1 MKKGILFL
9 LLIGSIFAE
18 AQTLKEALYGGKLKN
33 QPGSVIRKGD
43 DLTTKMDTIRKT
55 SANDSGITKMTVLTA
70 DSLAIRGGL
79 QTDSVVIS
87 GMDKKDNISGTTN
100 IAEPKTATT
109 SKENTAVLKENNVA
123 WKEYIDSVT
132 SILKAE
138 VLPTKKIKN
147 GTYYVTV
154 SYAIG
159 TDGQV
164 AINNVLL
171 TPENSFLQ
179 QQIKDRLA
187 LDAPRLNP
195 ALTSAGTPRKSS
207 KNYNFTLSKE

>member
-55 SANDSGITKMTVLTA
+55 SANDSGITKMTVLIA
-70 DSLAIRGGL
+70 DSLAIRGL

-132 SILKAE
+132 SLLKAE

-159 TDGQV
+159 ADGQV

>member
-1 MKKGILFL
+1 MKKVILFL

-55 SANDSGITKMTVLTA
+55 SANDSGITKMTVLIA
-70 DSLAIRGGL
+70 DSLAIRGL

-159 TDGQV
+159 ADGQV

-179 QQIKDRLA
+179 QQIKDRLN

-195 ALTSAGTPRKSS
+195 VLTSAGTPRKSS

>member
-1 MKKGILFL
+1 M
-9 LLIGSIFAE
+9 
-18 AQTLKEALYGGKLKN
+18 
-33 QPGSVIRKGD
+33 
-43 DLTTKMDTIRKT
+43 
-55 SANDSGITKMTVLTA
+55 
-70 DSLAIRGGL
+70 
-79 QTDSVVIS
+79 
-87 GMDKKDNISGTTN
+87 
-100 IAEPKTATT
+100 
-109 SKENTAVLKENNVA
+109 LKENNVA

-159 TDGQV
+159 VDGQV

>member
-33 QPGSVIRKGD
+33 APGSVIRKGD
-43 DLTTKMDTIRKT
+43 DLTTKMDTVRKIST
-55 SANDSGITKMTVLTA
+55 NDSGTKKATIVTA
-70 DSLAIRGGL
+70 DSLTKRGIIPI
-79 QTDSVVIS
+79 DSAFFSDVEN
-87 GMDKKDNISGTTN
+87 KDNISGTTN
-100 IAEPKTATT
+100 TAAPNTVNA
-109 SKENTAVLKENNVA
+109 SRENTVALKDNNVA
-123 WKEYIDSVT
+123 WKQYIDSVT
-132 SILKAE
+132 SILKIE

-195 ALTSAGTPRKSS
+195 VLTSSGAPRKTS

>member
-9 LLIGSIFAE
+9 LLIASNFAE
-18 AQTLKEALYGGKLKN
+18 GQSLKEALYGGKLKN
-33 QPGSVIRKGD
+33 APGSVIRKGD
-43 DLTTKMDTIRKT
+43 DLTSKMDTTRKT
-55 SANDSGITKMTVLTA
+55 STNDTGITKAKVLTV
-70 DSLAIRGGL
+70 DSSAKSGNI
-79 QTDSVVIS
+79 QTDSAVIS
-87 GMDKKDNISGTTN
+87 GMEKKDNIPGSTN
-100 IAEPKTATT
+100 TAVPNNATA
-109 SKENTAVLKENNVA
+109 SKENNAALKDNNVV

-132 SILKAE
+132 SILKSE
-138 VLPTKKIKN
+138 VLPSKKIKRE
-147 GTYYVTV
+147 TYYVSV

-171 TPENSFLQ
+171 TPENTFLQ

-195 ALTSAGTPRKSS
+195 ILSGSGTPRKAS

>member
-1 MKKGILFL
+1 MFL
-9 LLIGSIFAE
+9 LLISSILGE
-18 AQTLKEALYGGKLKN
+18 AQSLKEALYGGKLKN
-33 QPGSVIRKGD
+33 QPGSVIRKGE
-43 DLTTKMDTIRKT
+43 DLTSKMDTTRKT
-55 SANDSGITKMTVLTA
+55 PTNDTGITKATLLTA
-70 DSLAIRGGL
+70 DSLTKRGTI
-79 QTDSVVIS
+79 QTDSAIIPDVN
-87 GMDKKDNISGTTN
+87 KKDNISGST
-100 IAEPKTATT
+100 ITAPSNTANA
-109 SKENTAVLKENNVA
+109 SKESMAALKDNNVA

-132 SILKAE
+132 SILKIE
-138 VLPTKKIKN
+138 VLPSKKIKRE
-147 GTYYVTV
+147 TYYVSV

-195 ALTSAGTPRKSS
+195 VLSGSGTPRKAS

>member
-9 LLIGSIFAE
+9 LFIASISAE

-33 QPGSVIRKGD
+33 APGSVIRKGD
-43 DLTTKMDTIRKT
+43 DLSTKMDTIRKT
-55 SANDSGITKMTVLTA
+55 STNDSGITKAIVLIV
-70 DSLAIRGGL
+70 DSATKKGTI
-79 QTDSVVIS
+79 QTDSAVIS
-87 GMDKKDNISGTTN
+87 AVEKNDSISHSTNTT
-100 IAEPKTATT
+100 APHTATA
-109 SKENTAVLKENNVA
+109 SKENTVALKDNNVA

-159 TDGQV
+159 ADGQV

-179 QQIKDRLA
+179 QQIKDMLA

>member
-9 LLIGSIFAE
+9 LLIASNFAE
-18 AQTLKEALYGGKLKN
+18 GQSLKEALYGGKLKN
-33 QPGSVIRKGD
+33 APGSVIRKGD

-55 SANDSGITKMTVLTA
+55 SANDTGITKGKVLTV
-70 DSLAIRGGL
+70 DSSTKRGTI
-79 QTDSVVIS
+79 QTDSAVIS
-87 GMDKKDNISGTTN
+87 GMDKKDNISGSTN
-100 IAEPKTATT
+100 TAAPNTSNA
-109 SKENTAVLKENNVA
+109 SKENTASVKDNNVT
-123 WKEYIDSVT
+123 WKDYINAVT
-132 SILKAE
+132 STLKTE
-138 VLPTKKIKN
+138 VLPSKKIKRE
-147 GTYYVTV
+147 TYYVSV

-171 TPENSFLQ
+171 TPENAFLQ

-187 LDAPRLNP
+187 IDAPRLNP
-195 ALTSAGTPRKSS
+195 VLSSSGTPRKAS

>member
-9 LLIGSIFAE
+9 LLIGSIFAK

-33 QPGSVIRKGD
+33 APGSVIRKGD
-43 DLTTKMDTIRKT
+43 DLTTKMDTVRKT
-55 SANDSGITKMTVLTA
+55 ANDTAITKTTVLRV
-70 DSLAIRGGL
+70 DSSTKRGTI
-79 QTDSVVIS
+79 QTDSTVIS
-87 GMDKKDNISGTTN
+87 AMDTKDSISGS
-100 IAEPKTATT
+100 A
-109 SKENTAVLKENNVA
+109 NTAVPNTATASNENPAALKDNNVA

-132 SILKAE
+132 SIVKIE
-138 VLPTKKIKN
+138 VLPSKKIKN

-195 ALTSAGTPRKSS
+195 VLTSSGTPRKSS
-207 KNYNFTLSKE
+207 KNYNFTLAKE